1 MHMDIP
7 RKLKHSLFSVLGIEI
22 EYMVVNQT
30 TLDIQPIV
38 DTVFEKIAGEITN
51 EIQRNHVA
59 LNNELALHVI
69 ELKTNGPT
77 DNPWQA
83 QLDFQ
88 NELNYLTQLLAE
100 KNCKLMPTGMHPWMN
115 PAHGVKLWPH
125 GDKSIYE
132 MYHKIFDCRGHGWSN
147 LQSVHINLPFANEN
161 EFIKLHNAI
170 RLLLPL
176 TPSLFASTPIC
187 EGKATGSLSTRLTYY
202 ANNQKKIPEIT
213 GNVIPEYIEGF
224 SDYYET
230 ILNPMFDAIA
240 PYDPDKILQEEWLN
254 SRGAITRFDRD
265 AIEIRVVD
273 SQECALAD
281 FACASAIAGILKYII
296 TNTDAYL
303 QNPLDNQLLKQIFFQ
318 TIQEG
323 MTSEI
328 NQKTWIEQFD
338 LAKNKYAT
346 ARHLWEDLLIKSA
359 IYIPTPF
366 HATLEYILANGNLA
380 ERMLKSLPK
389 VFKSQDLYSLYNKL
403 CQCLQENQLLK
414 I

>member
-1 MHMDIP
+1 MDIP
-7 RKLKHSLFSVLGIEI
+7 KKLKHGLFSVVGIEI

-38 DTVFEKIAGEITN
+38 DTVFEKIAGEMTN
-51 EIQRNHVA
+51 EIERDTVA

-88 NELNYLTQLLAE
+88 NELKHLTLLLAE

-115 PAHGVKLWPH
+115 PANGVKLWPH
-125 GDKSIYE
+125 GDKTIYE

-147 LQSVHINLPFANEN
+147 LQSVHVNLPFGNEN

-187 EGKATGSLSTRLTYY
+187 ENKSTGSLSTRLTYY

-213 GNVIPEYIEGF
+213 GDVIPEYIQGY
-224 SDYYET
+224 SDYYDV

-240 PYDPDKILQEEWLN
+240 PYDPEKILQEEWLN

-281 FACASAIAGILKYII
+281 FACASAITGILKYIV

-318 TIQEG
+318 TVQEG
-323 MTSEI
+323 MASEL

-338 LAKNKYAT
+338 LPKNQYAS
-346 ARHLWEDLLIKSA
+346 ARHLWEDLLAQSTNH
-359 IYIPTPF
+359 IPAPF
-366 HATLEYILANGNLA
+366 HSTLEYILTHGNLA
-380 ERMLKSLPK
+380 ERILKSLPK
-389 VFKSQDLYSLYNKL
+389 VFKHQDLYQLYTKL